1 MEDDDYFDDFS
12 DDIPLPIEESPDK
25 KKTENDELI
34 EELMDQKKDNKPIQ
48 AQRMQAMQD
57 FDDALDLDD
66 DDDDEEYKPDFKKL
80 TFYFILFFFI

>member
-34 EELMDQKKDNKPIQ
+34 EELMD
-48 AQRMQAMQD
+48 
-57 FDDALDLDD
+57 
-66 DDDDEEYKPDFKKL
+66 
-80 TFYFILFFFI
+80 